1 MDECIKRDDVY
12 EFAKDQLVK
21 ETGAYSKGLNA
32 GLKIMMAAARNKD
45 AIASADVRP
54 CEYCASRKT
63 IEDEYGEF
71 EGKIVKITPLPAIDL
86 TTGETEPVANPPYYA
101 LFISYDWD
109 EGEKGSFPIKFCP
122 ICGRDL
128 VEGSV

>member
-45 AIASADVRP
+45 AIASADVQAVVKCRDCRWAVFTSYGDAYGCSYVHP
-54 CEYCASRKT
+54 SPNHILSITGNFFCA
-63 IEDEYGEF
+63 YGER
-71 EGKIVKITPLPAIDL
+71 
-86 TTGETEPVANPPYYA
+86 
-101 LFISYDWD
+101 S
-109 EGEKGSFPIKFCP
+109 
-122 ICGRDL
+122 ICGAGEYADNPTL
-128 VEGSV
+128 APA